1 MNAML
6 VADSA
11 GGGGDR
17 RRKRKHEGEETSV
30 SVGPNPPQTEWP
42 ALRPLSRL
50 LLPLNTLEF
59 DFFTLNFLFQ
69 RFPAAVKQKIIFH
82 QPIVVKSYWAFLAC
96 VSVGGASLILSLPRL
111 LSQLQVG
118 ATASSLATQPSR
130 SSTFYSDVS
139 FRGVK
144 CARQEKRKLYWS
156 LSVRRRA
163 AGARDGSRFTVR
175 HKNTLRSC
183 FIYLFHQRHH
193 QQFKCQ

>member
-1 MNAML
+1 MGH
-6 VADSA
+6 S
-11 GGGGDR
+11 
-17 RRKRKHEGEETSV
+17 
-30 SVGPNPPQTEWP
+30 PPQTEWP

-50 LLPLNTLEF
+50 LLPLNTSEF
-59 DFFTLNFLFQ
+59 DQ
-69 RFPAAVKQKIIFH
+69 PAI
-82 QPIVVKSYWAFLAC
+82 KSYWVFLAC
-96 VSVGGASLILSLPRL
+96 VSVGGGPLILSLLRFL
-111 LSQLQVG
+111 LQLQVG
-118 ATASSLATQPSR
+118 AMASLLAAQLSR
-130 SSTFYSDVS
+130 SSTFYSDVT